1 MKSAGTI
8 QKNTEKRASHD
19 VLFSLCENAADRLI
33 LLVLLGSVLLFILWP
48 IACIALRSLRGAD
61 GGVSFAMFGTV
72 LRQYGES
79 LRNSVFVGVFTA
91 VLSTI
96 LSLSAALVCATARGW
111 KKTLCMVIM
120 LVAMVSP
127 PFVSSLAYIQLY
139 GRRGWITYRLLHLSL
154 NPYNRW
160 GVILMQSISF
170 VPLNAMFLSG
180 ILEKLDEGSLR
191 SARDL
196 GASGGAI
203 LRDIVLP
210 LIRPATLVC
219 LLLSFVRSLADFG
232 TPIII
237 GGRFSTLAADIYL
250 QVVGYPNIMRVGT
263 FERIGHHAV
272 LITIPG
278 SDASLR
284 PCLYMS
290 HQDVVPVVEGTEQ
303 DWTHPAFSGD
313 IADGYIWGR
322 GTLDIKEQVFGVL
335 EAAEYLL
342 ARGKSFARTAYLAF
356 GDDEETINL
365 GALAIAEHLKAQGV
379 TLEFVLDEGGC
390 KIEPGTA
397 FGAPETFIV
406 SVQLMEKGYAD
417 LELSVHSIG
426 GHSSRP
432 YGGTSLG
439 RLSGAIADITRAPFA
454 VHLNSA
460 MTGAFETL
468 APYITQEPLK
478 TLVQDVAGN
487 ADAIA
492 ACCMSSP
499 DLFPF
504 VTTTIAPT
512 MIRGGSAACNV
523 MPQDMTAVIN
533 FRLADGDTVESVMA
547 HCREAVQDKGVEM
560 RFLQAN
566 DPSAIAKRDGYGY
579 RTVVESFQRYYPEAV
594 FIPSMAVGATDA
606 HRYEEI
612 CDTCLRCSPF
622 MTEPAEAASG
632 VHGTNERL
640 LVRSYL
646 QGIRVLIDLMEHA
659 NVEP

>member
-1 MKSAGTI
+1 MIPKKVTDFFALEG
-8 QKNTEKRASHD
+8 NYPDLDGEG
-19 VLFSLCENAADRLI
+19 AAAR
-33 LLVLLGSVLLFILWP
+33 
-48 IACIALRSLRGAD
+48 
-61 GGVSFAMFGTV
+61 
-72 LRQYGES
+72 
-79 LRNSVFVGVFTA
+79 
-91 VLSTI
+91 
-96 LSLSAALVCATARGW
+96 LSAAIRC
-111 KKTLCMVIM
+111 KTINYFDH
-120 LVAMVSP
+120 SRTDYTE
-127 PFVSSLAYIQLY
+127 FDK
-139 GRRGWITYRLLHLSL
+139 LHAH
-154 NPYNRW
+154 
-160 GVILMQSISF
+160 I
-170 VPLNAMFLSG
+170 
-180 ILEKLDEGSLR
+180 K
-191 SARDL
+191 
-196 GASGGAI
+196 AS
-203 LRDIVLP
+203 
-210 LIRPATLVC
+210 
-219 LLLSFVRSLADFG
+219 
-232 TPIII
+232 
-237 GGRFSTLAADIYL
+237 
-250 QVVGYPNIMRVGT
+250 YPNIMRVGT

-313 IADGYIWGR
+313 IADGYIW
-322 GTLDIKEQVFGVL
+322 
-335 EAAEYLL
+335 

-454 VHLNSA
+454 VRLNSA

-492 ACCMSSP
+492 ACCMGSP
-499 DLFPF
+499 D
-504 VTTTIAPT
+504 
-512 MIRGGSAACNV
+512 RGHQL
-523 MPQDMTAVIN
+523 P
-533 FRLADGDTVESVMA
+533 
-547 HCREAVQDKGVEM
+547 HCR
-560 RFLQAN
+560 R
-566 DPSAIAKRDGYGY
+566 
-579 RTVVESFQRYYPEAV
+579 
-594 FIPSMAVGATDA
+594 
-606 HRYEEI
+606 
-612 CDTCLRCSPF
+612 
-622 MTEPAEAASG
+622 
-632 VHGTNERL
+632 
-640 LVRSYL
+640 
-646 QGIRVLIDLMEHA
+646 
-659 NVEP
+659 

>member
-1 MKSAGTI
+1 MAAPTAPRKNFITRDHRYVYLGGSFIALLGLSMFYSAPSPYSFIPAQSVFGTALAAICWFFLGVSAMALLVKWAYWNNYSSTIMKRPLIVRVS
-8 QKNTEKRASHD
+8 RYLSYLD
-19 VLFSLCENAADRLI
+19 AAACA
-33 LLVLLGSVLLFILWP
+33 LLVLDRFIL
-48 IACIALRSLRGAD
+48 
-61 GGVSFAMFGTV
+61 
-72 LRQYGES
+72 
-79 LRNSVFVGVFTA
+79 
-91 VLSTI
+91 
-96 LSLSAALVCATARGW
+96 
-111 KKTLCMVIM
+111 K
-120 LVAMVSP
+120 
-127 PFVSSLAYIQLY
+127 LAYI
-139 GRRGWITYRLLHLSL
+139 INAAIHADSNPTDTLSTMAYMA
-154 NPYNRW
+154 YN
-160 GVILMQSISF
+160 Q
-170 VPLNAMFLSG
+170 
-180 ILEKLDEGSLR
+180 
-191 SARDL
+191 
-196 GASGGAI
+196 
-203 LRDIVLP
+203 
-210 LIRPATLVC
+210 
-219 LLLSFVRSLADFG
+219 RSLFAIGISYTVRLALFG
-232 TPIII
+232 T
-237 GGRFSTLAADIYL
+237 
-250 QVVGYPNIMRVGT
+250 
-263 FERIGHHAV
+263 
-272 LITIPG
+272 
-278 SDASLR
+278 
-284 PCLYMS
+284 
-290 HQDVVPVVEGTEQ
+290 
-303 DWTHPAFSGD
+303 
-313 IADGYIWGR
+313 
-322 GTLDIKEQVFGVL
+322 
-335 EAAEYLL
+335 
-342 ARGKSFARTAYLAF
+342 
-356 GDDEETINL
+356 
-365 GALAIAEHLKAQGV
+365 AIA
-379 TLEFVLDEGGC
+379 FVLALLMVFLRIQEPDKRDNDFVKFL
-390 KIEPGTA
+390 KILA
-397 FGAPETFIV
+397 NKF
-406 SVQLMEKGYAD
+406 
-417 LELSVHSIG
+417 
-426 GHSSRP
+426 SRF
-432 YGGTSLG
+432 YIFVIRGTSLG

-492 ACCMSSP
+492 ACCMGSP

-512 MIRGGSAACNV
+512 MIHGGSAACNV

-566 DPSAIAKRDGYGY
+566 DPSAIARRDGYGY